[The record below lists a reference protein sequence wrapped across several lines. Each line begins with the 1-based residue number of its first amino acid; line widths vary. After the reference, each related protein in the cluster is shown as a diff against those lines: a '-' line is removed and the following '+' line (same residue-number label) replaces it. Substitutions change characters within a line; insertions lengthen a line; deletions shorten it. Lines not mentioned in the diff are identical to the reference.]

1 MKHFPGIRQR
11 GQQGSTLIEVLVS
24 ILLFSV
30 GVIALVRTL
39 GIAMQD
45 SGDIE
50 YRAVASTVADER
62 IGRMW
67 VDRSNLAGYAETD
80 SAIELLPAG
89 TRTVTVNGNV
99 VTVTVTWKPP
109 SALLARSHQVTATIT
124 GN

>member
-1 MKHFPGIRQR
+1 MG
-11 GQQGSTLIEVLVS
+11 GSTLVEVLVS

-30 GVIALVRTL
+30 GVIALMRTL
-39 GIAMQD
+39 AIAMQD

-67 VDRSNLAGYAETD
+67 VDRSNLAAYAETNTTLA
-80 SAIELLPAG
+80 SLPAG
-89 TRTVTVNGNV
+89 TRSSSVNGNV

-109 SALLARSHQVTATIT
+109 SALLTRSHQVTATIT

>member
-1 MKHFPGIRQR
+1 MNQPGSIRHR
-11 GQQGSTLIEVLVS
+11 SQQGSTLIEVLVS
-24 ILLFSV
+24 ILLFSL
-30 GVIALVRTL
+30 GVIALLRTL

-45 SGDIE
+45 SGDVE
-50 YRAVASTVADER
+50 YRSVASTVADER

-67 VDRSNLAGYAETD
+67 VDRSNLAAYAETD
-80 SAIELLPAG
+80 TAVGLLPAG

-109 SALLARSHQVTATIT
+109 SALLARRHQVTATIT

>member
-1 MKHFPGIRQR
+1 MSPGRQR
-11 GQQGSTLIEVLVS
+11 LSCDQQGSTLVEVLVS
-24 ILLFSV
+24 VLLFSV
-30 GVIALVRTL
+30 GIIALLRTL

-45 SGDIE
+45 SGDVE

-67 VDRSNLAGYAETD
+67 VDRSNLAAYAESNTVL
-80 SAIELLPAG
+80 AQLPNG

-99 VTVTVTWKPP
+99 VTVTVTWQPP
-109 SALLARSHQVTATIT
+109 SALLARNHRVTATIS